1 MSVQKNTI
9 MVLYRLFY
17 ELRIEW
23 LCMPM
28 FIFFQKSR
36 KMVNSITHR
45 IYICCYQYGNYIR
58 TVFDNQCLNPIIL
71 FSDKYR
77 LVHKTKCQVTLRVF
91 KNIGSIPNYILGFFV
106 KTWWFYVT
114 IATSWNPTI
123 YSIIRWF
130 AGPME
135 QTTHW
140 PSVWWRSKYFFS
152 YFLQT

>member
-1 MSVQKNTI
+1 
-9 MVLYRLFY
+9 
-17 ELRIEW
+17 
-23 LCMPM
+23 M

-91 KNIGSIPNYILGFFV
+91 KNIGSTYLITGFFCQNLMILC
-106 KTWWFYVT
+106 Y
-114 IATSWNPTI
+114 
-123 YSIIRWF
+123 YSNQLKSDNLQYNTLVRWANGTNDSLTKRLTF
-130 AGPME
+130 
-135 QTTHW
+135 Q
-140 PSVWWRSKYFFS
+140 VFFFHN
-152 YFLQT
+152 FLQT